1 MQFCSQSSHEHC
13 TSSGRGTFSSTEEKW
28 RIPAEASSHAKSPK
42 QRVERRQSRNNRSG
56 KKKSKTQHIA
66 IHTTLFF
73 STVKTPARF
82 WVPKPFSSCSTW
94 LFLTGSVCDPCSS
107 KETPAFFLRSEKCL
121 FFLFCSQEK
130 LSAWIGEKRRKQE
143 FLERGCKQLTFEYL
157 YAAHLN
163 ACEACRVVSL
173 DCM

>member
-1 MQFCSQSSHEHC
+1 MNIVRRQ
-13 TSSGRGTFSSTEEKW
+13 
-28 RIPAEASSHAKSPK
+28 AEARFLVRRSGVFLQKPPLMPK

-121 FFLFCSQEK
+121 FFLLPGKAKRLDWRETEK
-130 LSAWIGEKRRKQE
+130 ARVLGE
-143 FLERGCKQLTFEYL
+143 G
-157 YAAHLN
+157 
-163 ACEACRVVSL
+163 
-173 DCM
+173 M

>member
-1 MQFCSQSSHEHC
+1 MNIVRRQ
-13 TSSGRGTFSSTEEKW
+13 
-28 RIPAEASSHAKSPK
+28 AEA
-42 QRVERRQSRNNRSG
+42 RFLVRRRSG
-56 KKKSKTQHIA
+56 VFLQKPPLMPKAQNRGWKDDKAGTIVLAKKKKQNAAYCNSHYS
-66 IHTTLFF
+66 FF